1 MKAAA
6 IRSFLG
12 ALTCALTVTAA
23 HAQVVPDTKMTAN
36 TAALVKAKE
45 GMVKLAD
52 SSIQYFSRGE
62 GETIVLLPG
71 GTLTVGYLDG
81 VAEVLAKSGYRVVGI
96 NFRGSGKST
105 GSSKGVTLQNERG

>member
-1 MKAAA
+1 MKATA
-6 IRSFLG
+6 IQHYLG
-12 ALTCALTVTAA
+12 TLTCALTMTAA

-36 TAALVKAKE
+36 TAESVKAKE
-45 GMVKLAD
+45 GIVKLAD

-81 VAEVLAKSGYRVVGI
+81 VAEVLAESGYRVVGI

-105 GSSKGVTLQNERG
+105 RSKQRCNAPNERG